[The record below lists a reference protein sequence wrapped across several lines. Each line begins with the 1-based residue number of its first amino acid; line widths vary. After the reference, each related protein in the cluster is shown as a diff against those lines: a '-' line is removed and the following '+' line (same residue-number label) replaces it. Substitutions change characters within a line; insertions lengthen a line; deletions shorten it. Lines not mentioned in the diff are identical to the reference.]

1 MKIRKLFWGALA
13 MVVLWSCGPD
23 EPDSV
28 YLNTPPV
35 INDQSFSVEENISH
49 TDIIGTV
56 IAKDEVDNDKI
67 TFSIHADDSG
77 LFEISLLGKLSL
89 IEGKTLDF
97 ETAETYTITVRAHDG
112 IVGKYANVTITV
124 EDMEP
129 EPDSPTVVL
138 QKETLELF
146 NGDTETL
153 TAATT
158 NADGLT
164 VSWTSDNE
172 AVATVDQ
179 DGNVTAVSVGTA
191 TITATLALSSA
202 SATITV
208 VPNVYVAGFDLSG
221 NNDVAVLWKNGEAHN
236 LTDGTNNARANSVF
250 IDDNGIFH
258 VVGHEFINGVKVAML
273 WEPDGEDIKAT
284 PLSNPANEAE
294 AQSIFVN
301 ENGIS
306 FIVGYE
312 LHNGTRDAMLWRN
325 QVANI
330 VSDGSS
336 EAYAYDVYV
345 DGTDVYVVGSQSING
360 TKAAILWF
368 NDQVVGLTD
377 GSTQAQAN
385 SVFVQNG
392 NTYVA
397 GEQDIAGFK
406 ALLWDSS
413 QPNPTALT
421 NINYGGAKSVTGNG
435 TDIFVAGVQ
444 TNAQNQFLATLW
456 TNGSPTVL
464 ADGGMGPSSARSVFL
479 YDSDVYLAGYQI
491 ENGVYMAKL
500 WLNGTQIDLGPGY
513 ANSVFVK

>member
-1 MKIRKLFWGALA
+1 MKIRNLFWGVFA
-13 MVVLWSCGPD
+13 MVALWSCGPD
-23 EPDSV
+23 EPGSV

-35 INDQSFSVEENISH
+35 INDQSFSAREDISD
-49 TDIIGTV
+49 TDIIETV
-56 IAKDEVDNDKI
+56 RADDVENHKI
-67 TFSIHADDSG
+67 TFSIHKDDSD
-77 LFEISLLGKLSL
+77 LFEISLLGDLSL
-89 IEGKTLDF
+89 KQGKNLDF
-97 ETAETYTITVRAHDG
+97 ESVEEHTIIVRAHDG

-124 EDMEP
+124 EDVEP

-138 QKETLELF
+138 QKELLELF
-146 NGDTETL
+146 VGDTEIL

-172 AVATVDQ
+172 TVATVDQ

-191 TITATLALSSA
+191 TITASLAQSS
-202 SATITV
+202 SNATVTV

-221 NNDVAVLWKNGEAHN
+221 NNVVAVLWKNGEAHN
-236 LTDGTNNARANSVF
+236 LTDGTNNARAHSVF
-250 IDDNGIFH
+250 VDDNGIVH
-258 VVGHEFINGVKVAML
+258 VVGYEFVNGVKVAML
-273 WEPDGEDIKAT
+273 WEPDGENIKAT
-284 PLSNPANEAE
+284 ILSNPANEAE
-294 AQSIFVN
+294 AQSIFIN
-301 ENGIS
+301 ENGTS
-306 FIVGYE
+306 FVAGYE
-312 LHNGTRDAMLWRN
+312 LHNGTRDAMLWID
-325 QVANI
+325 QMANI

-336 EAYAYDVYV
+336 NAYAYDVYV

-413 QPNPTALT
+413 QPNPVALT
-421 NINYGGAKSVTGNG
+421 NINEGTALSVTGNG
-435 TDIFVAGVQ
+435 TDIFVAGAQ
-444 TNAQNQFLATLW
+444 TNAQNQSFATLW
-456 TNGSPTVL
+456 TNGSPTAL

-500 WLNGTQIDLGPGY
+500 WVNGVQTDLGAGFGT
-513 ANSVFVK
+513 SVFVK